1 METAYSDKENKKLL
15 ELEARLYQPFT
26 STKEVRQLKG
36 RIEALKNFLE
46 SSEVRKQ
53 ETEEMFREEI
63 QETDE
68 GLGKSRSPTPQP
80 SNDESM
86 DESNNEYDENIYESN
101 NENNESMNES
111 NDENNNRK
119 RKNEDFLDKNETKK
133 KKDDN
138 NDGDNN
144 SSSGGIGPSIQG
156 PSTENNNGND
166 NSTSNARI
174 LLLFSYIGYLLDIL
188 VDILNN
194 SHFF

>member
-1 METAYSDKENKKLL
+1 
-15 ELEARLYQPFT
+15 
-26 STKEVRQLKG
+26 
-36 RIEALKNFLE
+36 
-46 SSEVRKQ
+46 
-53 ETEEMFREEI
+53 MFREEI

-86 DESNNEYDENIYESN
+86 DESNDESMDESN
-101 NENNESMNES
+101 NENK
-111 NDENNNRK
+111 NRK

-144 SSSGGIGPSIQG
+144 SSSGGIGPSVQG
-156 PSTENNNGND
+156 PSTENNNENS

-174 LLLFSYIGYLLDIL
+174 FLLFSYIGYLLDIL